1 MTIPLVTKGM
11 IVPPVSTSTIAT
23 SGSIEI
29 EPNRWQMISI
39 PVKFGYFDTIDE
51 EIKVSGSVRSTI
63 YNYVVTQLETLYSD
77 SIENLVEVINTY
89 VGDNDYFYNYVPGFT
104 PVASEHNF
112 PLTYIDGSR
121 DEITPFWIKSKVG
134 FNMVINWSS

>member
-11 IVPPVSTSTIAT
+11 IVPTSSSSTIAT

-29 EPNRWQMISI
+29 ESNRWQMISI
-39 PVKFGYFDTIDE
+39 PVKYGYFDTVNE
-51 EIKVSGSVRSTI
+51 EIKISDSVRSTI

-77 SIENLVEVINTY
+77 NIENLVEVINTY

-104 PVASEHNF
+104 PIASEHNF
-112 PLTYIDGSR
+112 PLTYIDGIR
-121 DEITPFWIKSKVG
+121 DEIVPFWIKSKVG
-134 FNMVINWSS
+134 YNMVLEWGS